1 MQIDMTSDNIYQE
14 QTDIMEKLRE
24 FAINKNVHIHLVAH
38 PKKTERFQTR
48 LTLYDVAG
56 SSNLVNKA
64 YNIISI
70 LRMDNIKK
78 IPKDYEKIQS
88 ELTEEHYDIN
98 EVDTVLDILKTKG
111 ERCGLVGF
119 AGCCMGRYMLMNE
132 SRRRTAM
139 ELLKNGFIEMTPE
152 NVKNYFDGFILQG
165 RNGKYYEQLGKKVI
179 DEEDYS
185 TEYTEF
191 DYLSALY
198 GFIRLDEPYSELLS
212 KKIRKS
218 DIIFD
223 PNLVKSGMRL
233 YRR

>member
-1 MQIDMTSDNIYQE
+1 MAM
-14 QTDIMEKLRE
+14 
-24 FAINKNVHIHLVAH
+24 
-38 PKKTERFQTR
+38 KKI
-48 LTLYDVAG
+48 V
-56 SSNLVNKA
+56 SNL
-64 YNIISI
+64 
-70 LRMDNIKK
+70 K
-78 IPKDYEKIQS
+78 INNNQ
-88 ELTEEHYDIN
+88 
-98 EVDTVLDILKTKG
+98 
-111 ERCGLVGF
+111 LV
-119 AGCCMGRYMLMNE
+119 C
-132 SRRRTAM
+132 
-139 ELLKNGFIEMTPE
+139 K
-152 NVKNYFDGFILQG
+152 G